1 LAASSVST
9 AEWAGWTR
17 SSITSSSIARTSAGI
32 VPGRIKV
39 RRGKTPPSFKVQYP
53 TSAGLKCLYTGTGTV
68 QEVFLICKDAD
79 AAKAMADRTGDRR
92 AMIDRTVEILRRG
105 GVVAF
110 PPKRCTA
117 WVPTATNARAVERV
131 FQIKGRPSTNPLICH
146 VADAGIARRY
156 AASGRLRRSRLPTRF
171 WPGPVTIV
179 LPKTEAIVSTVTAGL
194 DTVGLR
200 APNHPL
206 ALELLRAFDGPL
218 AGPSANKSNHVS
230 PTTAGHVRDELGD
243 DVDLVLDGGPCS
255 VGIEST
261 VLSLAGDVPRI
272 LRPGA
277 ITREMIESVIGMT
290 VEETGTVAQTTK
302 PQSSPGQFEKHYA
315 PRTPAYRFEPRERHQ
330 IDLTDAAIIEPTLDP
345 QAYARQFY
353 ARLRLLDAQQLRA
366 IYIELPP
373 DVSEWHAVRDRILRA
388 TRLLAEKP
396 A

>member
-1 LAASSVST
+1 
-9 AEWAGWTR
+9 
-17 SSITSSSIARTSAGI
+17 
-32 VPGRIKV
+32 
-39 RRGKTPPSFKVQYP
+39 
-53 TSAGLKCLYTGTGTV
+53 
-68 QEVFLICKDAD
+68 
-79 AAKAMADRTGDRR
+79 
-92 AMIDRTVEILRRG
+92 MIDRTVEILRRG

-110 PPKRCTA
+110 PTETVYGLGA
-117 WVPTATNARAVERV
+117 DATNARAVDRV

-156 AASGRLRRSRLPTRF
+156 ARVWPVAAQQIADAF

-179 LPKTEAIVSTVTAGL
+179 LPKSEAIVPTVTAGL

-243 DVDLVLDGGPCS
+243 DVDLILDGGPCS
-255 VGIEST
+255 IGIEST

-277 ITREMIESVIGMT
+277 ITREMIESVIGLT
-290 VEETGTVAQTTK
+290 VEETGTVAQTTE

-353 ARLRLLDAQQLRA
+353 ARLRLHDAQQLRA

-373 DVSEWHAVRDRILRA
+373 DVPQWHAVRDRILRA
-388 TRLLAEKP
+388 TRPLAEKP
-396 A
+396 G